1 MNRHVAV
8 AVPEVLAIVLREKCH
23 SLWHFPNREA
33 GWQ

>member
-23 SLWHFPNREA
+23 SLWHFPREA